1 VIKDARTRLS
11 ARYLAILRHYLEATR
26 PGKGAGGRSLGRA
39 ALAQGVT
46 TSELALMHAQAVV
59 ALTSYE
65 LNTPGDHTIKRALES
80 VQRAQL
86 FFAETVVPLD
96 AARAAAQKKAY
107 TLQLRHDSLRVRSEA
122 LVRGNRRL
130 QREIARRKAGEA
142 VIRHGR
148 KENQKLLAESQA
160 MQKKLRLMTRQ
171 IILAQEEERKEISRE
186 LHDEV
191 VQTLV
196 GINVQLATLT
206 KGASVGLET
215 MKERIAQTQRLVA
228 NSVSAVHRFA
238 RELRPAV
245 LDDLG
250 LVPALRGYCEGLSTR
265 RKFRLHLATSGRIES
280 LDSPR
285 RTALY
290 RVAQEALTNVSRHAM
305 ATQVRLTLAEKG
317 PLIRMEVKD
326 NGKSFAVEQ
335 AVSRQN
341 PNRLGLVG
349 MKERIEMVGGTFRIT
364 SVPGRGTTV
373 RAEVPFD
380 LSKAKA

>member
-1 VIKDARTRLS
+1 MKDAQTRLS
-11 ARYLAILRHYLEATR
+11 ARYLAVLGKYLGAER
-26 PGKGAGGRSLGRA
+26 PGSGADARALGQT
-39 ALAQGVT
+39 ALLHGVK

-65 LNTPGDHTIKRALES
+65 LNTPGEHTIKRALEA
-80 VQRAQL
+80 VHRAQM

-96 AARAAAQKKAY
+96 AARTAARETAY
-107 TLQLRHDSLRVRSEA
+107 RLQLRHNSLRARSEA
-122 LVRGNRRL
+122 LKRGNRKL

-142 VIRHGR
+142 VIHRGR
-148 KENQKLLAESQA
+148 KQYQKLWAESQS
-160 MQKKLRLMTRQ
+160 MQRKLRQMARQ
-171 IILAQEEERKEISRE
+171 IIVAQEEERKEISRE

-215 MKERIAQTQRLVA
+215 MNERIAQTQRLVA
-228 NSVSAVHRFA
+228 NSVNAVHRFA

-250 LVPALRGYCEGLSTR
+250 LVPALRGYCEGLSNR
-265 RKFRLHLATSGRIES
+265 RKFRIQLAASGRIES
-280 LDSPR
+280 LNSPR

-305 ATQVRLTLAEKG
+305 ASRVRLTLREKNG
-317 PLIRMEVKD
+317 LVRMEVKD
-326 NGKSFAVEQ
+326 NGKSFAVAQ
-335 AVSRQN
+335 ALSRQN
-341 PNRLGLVG
+341 PNRIGLIG
-349 MKERIEMVGGTFRIT
+349 MKERIEMVGGNFRIT
-364 SVPGRGTTV
+364 SLPGKGTTV
-373 RAEVPFD
+373 RAEVPFEV
-380 LSKAKA
+380 SKAKA